1 VKSLETTRVRQI
13 DVHKPGYVYFFGR
26 QGATAVQREKAA
38 EAATVAFNPIV
49 GGGSTSPSTIGPPA
63 TNEGHGTY
71 STKLRLGAQP
81 MLNRVEI
88 SAKADV
94 WVPYFDLKNG
104 TATPLFATQLGP
116 GQSFQVDQATGTP
129 VPVGQAFK
137 LTDEAFAVRATVNDR
152 TVLIGSSGGT
162 TVDAPIDY
170 TIEPPGYAA
179 QSAQVDLLKSVFPN
193 DQWIGFLPGDH
204 MSGSGQAVVRQGT
217 GFDPFSRYRTQLVL
231 NRGTDVEVKSDSH
244 DLNAYLVA
252 PFGLDFRSRHTIAE
266 HARQPDDID
275 LAKELGAETAELTTV
290 ISNGLVAAGQA
301 CGGLP
306 AGLSMIE
313 QGSG

>member
-1 VKSLETTRVRQI
+1 
-13 DVHKPGYVYFFGR
+13 
-26 QGATAVQREKAA
+26 
-38 EAATVAFNPIV
+38 
-49 GGGSTSPSTIGPPA
+49 
-63 TNEGHGTY
+63 
-71 STKLRLGAQP
+71 
-81 MLNRVEI
+81 
-88 SAKADV
+88 
-94 WVPYFDLKNG
+94 
-104 TATPLFATQLGP
+104 
-116 GQSFQVDQATGTP
+116 
-129 VPVGQAFK
+129 
-137 LTDEAFAVRATVNDR
+137 
-152 TVLIGSSGGT
+152 
-162 TVDAPIDY
+162 
-170 TIEPPGYAA
+170 

-204 MSGSGQAVVRQGT
+204 VSGSGQAVVRQGT

-275 LAKELGAETAELTTV
+275 LAKELGAEKAELTTV

-306 AGLSMIE
+306 ADLSMIK
-313 QGSG
+313 QGSGACFWKPSFAADPVGTCAAFQPGVSDHDYELFIPSSYPNGDCLVKELSKAADGAKIGDVSFFSVPKNEFQDALLNILPPVAGGNDLVGDMGLGRQSLL